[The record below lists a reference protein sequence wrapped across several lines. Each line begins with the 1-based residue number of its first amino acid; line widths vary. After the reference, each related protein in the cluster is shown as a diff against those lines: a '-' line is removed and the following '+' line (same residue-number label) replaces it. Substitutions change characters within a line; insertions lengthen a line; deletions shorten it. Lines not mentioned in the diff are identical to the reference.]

1 MNILTVIL
9 NRVYFFLV
17 KVKNQSPFFGA
28 IVLVS
33 LLLNILLNNLITVI
47 HLLNDKPNK
56 IDGIVYCLIWG
67 IITGLV
73 YFYARK
79 RKTQIEE
86 VKPSTRLNLL
96 VVGVFLFTLISFI
109 WCANI
114 NREKLSK
121 ENLKTSVKPQ
131 KESLEGKIRKWFE

>member
-1 MNILTVIL
+1 MNILIIII

-17 KVKNQSPFFGA
+17 KVKNQTPFFGA

-47 HLLNDKPNK
+47 HLLSDKPNK
-56 IDGIVYCLIWG
+56 IDGIVYYSIWG
-67 IITGLV
+67 VITVLV

-79 RKTQIEE
+79 RKAQIEE
-86 VKPSTRLNLL
+86 VKPSTSLNLL
-96 VVGVFLFTLISFI
+96 VVGIFLFALLSFI

-114 NREKLSK
+114 NRKKLSEK
-121 ENLKTSVKPQ
+121 DLKIGVKSQ
-131 KESLEGKIRKWFE
+131 NESLEGKIRKWFE